1 MELWDVYNRDRT
13 KANKTMIRGNAFE
26 SKNRSSPP
34 CAKGGGVLRS
44 KTRGIVCTHCRFVIH
59 SK

>member
-34 CAKGGGVLRS
+34 CAKGGVFCAAKLGGLS
-44 KTRGIVCTHCRFVIH
+44 AHTADL
-59 SK
+59 